1 MPALRVRQSFWC
13 MRKLYKKLKSKL
25 TGFQLPATIV
35 SAASTLSLSLISD
48 YAVSAQGFRA
58 SYEVLPSHTCG
69 NPGRLPNGVQQ
80 GSTFNLGDK
89 VRYSCNPGFFL
100 EGHAV
105 LTCHASS
112 ENSATWDFPL
122 PSCRADDACGGTL
135 RGQSG
140 IISSP
145 HFPAEYHNNADCTW
159 TILAELG
166 DTIALVFID
175 FQLEDGYDF
184 LEVTGT
190 EGSSLW
196 FTGASLPAP
205 VISSKN
211 WLRLHFTSDGNH
223 RQRGFSAQYQGENS
237 EQKQHVETASPTF
250 SKSFMNQ
257 GRALISEHHAIDR
270 NGFANDLFKKQIEL
284 KSRGVKLMPSK
295 DNNQK
300 TSVLTQVGVSQGH
313 NMCPDPGIPE
323 KGKRLGSDFRLGS
336 SVQFTCNEGY
346 DLQGS
351 KRITCMKVS
360 DMFAAWSDH
369 RPVCRARMCDAHLRG
384 PSGIITSPNFPIQY
398 DNNAHCVWIITAL
411 NPAKVIKLAFEE
423 FDLERGYDTLT
434 VGDGGQDGDQKTV
447 LYMVQTTKYLSPI
460 SLTGTSVPD
469 LIVSTHHQ
477 MWLLFQSDSSGSSL
491 GFKASYEEI
500 EQGSCGDPGIPA
512 YGQRE
517 GSRFRHGDTLKFE
530 CQPAFELVGQKSIT
544 CQKNNQW
551 SAKKPGCVFSCFF
564 NFTSPSG
571 IVLSPNYPEDY
582 GNHLHCV
589 WLILARPESRIHL
602 AFNDID
608 VEPQF
613 DFLVIK
619 DGATAEAPVL
629 GTFSGNQLPSSITSS
644 GHVARLEFQTDHS
657 TGKRGFNITFT
668 TFRHNECPDPGVPV
682 NGKRFGDSLQLGSS
696 ISFLCDEGFL
706 GTQGSETIT
715 CVLKEGSVVWNSAVL
730 RCEAPCGGHLTSPS
744 GTILSPGWPGFYKDA
759 LSCAW
764 VIEAQPGYPIKITFD
779 RFKTEVNYDT
789 LEVRDGRTY
798 SAPLIGVY
806 HGTQVPQFLIST
818 SNYLYL
824 LFSTDKSHSDIGFQL
839 RYETITLQ
847 SDHCLDPGIPVNGQR
862 HGNDFYVGALV
873 TFSCDSGYTLSDGE
887 PLECEPNFQWSRA
900 LPSCEALCGG
910 FIQGSSGTI
919 LSPGFP
925 DFYPNNL
932 NCTWVIETSH
942 GKGVFFTFHTFHL
955 ESGHDYLL
963 ITENGSFTQPLR
975 QLTGSRLPA
984 PISAGLYGNF
994 TAQVRFISDFSMS
1007 YEGFNITFSE
1017 YDLEPCEEPE
1027 VPAYSIRKGLQFGV
1041 GDTLTFSCFP
1051 GYRLEGT
1058 ARITCLGG
1066 RRRLWSSPLPRC
1078 VAECG
1083 NSVTGTQGTLLSP
1096 NFPVNYNNN
1105 HECIYSIQTQPGKGI
1120 QLKAKAFEL
1129 AEGDL
1134 LKVYDGTNNSARL
1147 LGVFSRSEML
1157 GVTLNS
1163 TSSSLWLDF
1172 ITDAENTSKGFE
1184 LQFSSF
1190 ELIRCEDPGTPQ
1202 FGYKVHDGGHFAGS
1216 SVTFNCD
1223 PGYTLRGSEE
1233 LMCLSGERRT
1243 WDRPLPT
1250 CVAEC
1255 GGTVRGEVSGQ
1266 VLSPGYPAPYEH
1278 NLNCIWTIEADAG
1291 CTIGLHFLV
1300 FDTEE
1305 VHDVLRIWDG
1315 PVESGVLL
1323 KELSGPMLP
1332 KDLHSTFNS
1341 VVLQFSTDFFT
1352 SKQGFAIQF
1361 SVSTATSCNDPGV
1374 PQNGSRS
1381 GDSWEAGDS
1390 TVFQCDPGYALQ
1402 GSAEINCV
1410 RIENRFFWQPSPPT
1424 CIGAHMSQ
1432 VPTCPRCPH
1441 APGAHMSQV
1450 PTCPKYPHAPGARMS
1465 QTDAVN
1471 TPEALLNSG
1480 HKTVGRCQ
1488 VVHVPDRPRRHH
1500 FDHETSPLS
1509 ITDNLLGETSPL
1521 FTTKGTDA
1529 RPERLAP
1536 CGGDLTGPSGV
1547 ILSPNY
1553 PEPYPPG
1560 KECDWK
1566 VTVSPDYVIAL
1577 VFNIFNLEPGYD
1589 FLHIYDGRDSL
1600 SPLIGSFY
1608 GSQLPGRIESSSNS
1622 LFLAF
1627 RSDASVSN
1635 AGFVIDYTENPRE
1648 SCFDP
1653 GSIKN
1658 GTRVGSDLK
1667 LGSSITYYCH
1677 GGYEVEGASTLSCI
1691 LGPDGKPLWNNP
1703 RPVCTAPCGGQYVG
1717 SDGVVLSPN
1726 YPQNYT
1732 SGQTCLYFVTVP
1744 KDYVVFGQFAFF
1756 HTALNDIVEV
1766 HDGYSQHARLL
1777 SSLSGSH
1784 TGESLPLATSNQ
1796 ILIKF
1801 SAKGQV
1807 PARGFHFVYQAVP
1820 RTSATQ
1826 CSSVP
1831 EPRYGKRLGSD
1842 FSVGAIIRFEC
1853 NSGYALQGS
1862 PEIECLPVP
1871 GALAQWNVSAP
1882 TCVVPCGGN
1891 LTERRGTILSP
1902 GFPEPYL
1909 NSLNCVWKIMVPE
1922 GAGIQIQVISFVTEQ
1937 NWDSL
1942 EVFDGADNTVT
1953 MLGSF
1958 SGTTVPAL
1966 LNSTSNQLYLHFY
1979 SDISVSAAGFHLEY
1993 KTVGLSSCP
2002 EPAVPS
2008 NGIKTGERYLVNDV
2022 VSFQCEPGYALQG
2035 HAHIS
2040 CMPGTVRRWNYPPPL
2055 CIAQCGG
2062 EVEEME
2068 GVILSPGF
2076 PGNYPSNMDCSWK
2089 IVLPVGFGAHIQFL
2103 NFSTEP
2109 NHDFLEIR
2117 SGPSETSRMMGRFS
2131 GSELPGSLLSTS
2143 HDTIVYFHSDHS
2155 QNRPGFKLEYQAYEL
2170 QECPD
2175 PEPFANG
2182 IVRGAGYN
2190 VGQSVTFECLP
2201 GYQLTGQPVLTC
2213 LHGTNRN
2220 WDHPL
2225 PRCEVP
2231 CGGNITS
2238 FNGTVYSPGYPSPY
2252 SSSQDCVW
2260 LITVPIGHGV
2270 HLNLSLLQIEPFGDY
2285 ITVWDG
2291 PQQTSLQL
2299 GVFTRSLSKK
2309 IAHSS
2314 SNQVLLKFH
2323 RDTATGGIFA
2333 IAFSAYPLTKCP
2345 PPTIL
2350 PNAEVV
2356 TENEEFN
2363 IGDIVRYRCLP
2374 GFTLVGSEILTC
2386 KLGTYLQFEGP
2397 PPICEVHCPTNEL
2410 LTDSTGVILSQS
2422 YPGSYP
2428 QFQTCSWLVRVEPEY
2443 NISVTV
2449 EYFLSEKQYDEFEI
2463 FDGPS
2468 GQSPLLKALSGNYSA
2483 PLIVTSSSNS
2493 VYLRWSSDHAY
2504 NRKGFKIRYSAPYC
2518 SLPKAPLHGFIL
2530 GQTTTQP
2537 GGSIHFGCDRG
2548 YRLVGHSMAICTR
2561 HPQGYHLWSEAI
2573 PLCQALSCGLPDA
2586 PKNGIVF
2593 GKEYTVGTKA
2603 VYSCNEGYHLQTGAE
2618 ATAECLDTGLWSNS
2632 NVPPQ
2637 CVPVTCPDIS
2647 SISVEHGRWRLIY
2660 ETQYQFQAQL
2670 ILICDPGYYY
2680 TGQRVIRCQA
2690 NGRWSLGESMPT
2702 CQIIS
2707 CGELPTPPS
2716 GHRIG
2721 TMSVYGATAIFSC
2734 NSGYTL
2740 VGSRVRECLANG
2752 LWSGS
2757 EVRCLAGHCGTPEPI
2772 VNGHINGENFNYR
2785 GSVVYQCSAG
2795 FRLIGMSVRIC
2806 QQDHHWSGKTPFCV
2820 PITCGHPGNPINGL
2834 TQGSQFNLND
2844 VVKFVCNPGY
2854 IAEGAA
2860 RSQCLASGQWSDTL
2874 PTCRIINCTDPGHQ
2888 ENSVRQIHASGPHR
2902 FSFGTTVSYQ
2912 CSHGFYLLGTPAL
2925 SCQGDGTWDR
2935 PRPQC
2940 LLVSCG
2946 HPGSPPHA
2954 QMSGDSYI
2962 VGAFVRYSCT
2972 GKRTLVGNAT
2982 RMCGLDGHWTGSLP
2996 HCSGTST
3003 GVCGDPGIPAHGIRL
3018 GDSFA
3023 PGSLMRFSCE
3033 AGYVLRGSSER
3044 TCQANGSWSGSQPEC
3059 GVISCGNPGT
3069 PSNARV
3075 VFSDGLVFSSSIVYE
3090 CREGYYA
3097 TGLLSRHCSV
3107 NGTWTGSDPEC
3118 TVINCGDPGIPA
3130 NGIRLGNDFRYNKTV
3145 TFQCIPGHM
3154 MESHRVSVLSCT
3166 KDRTWNGTKPVCK
3179 AIMCKPP
3186 QLIPNGKVVGSDFTW
3201 GSSVSYACLE
3211 GYQLSLPAVLT
3222 CEGNGSWTGELP
3234 QCFPVFCG
3242 DPGVPPRG
3250 KREDRGFSYRSSVS
3264 YSCRPPLVLV
3274 GSPRRFCQSD
3284 GTWSGTQPSCI
3295 DPTLTTCADPGMPQF
3310 GIQNSSQGYQVGSTV
3325 LFRCQKGYLL
3335 QGSTSRTCLPNLTW
3349 SGTPPD
3355 CVPHHCKQP
3364 ETPTHTNVGALDLPS
3379 MGYTLIYSC
3388 QEGFSLRGGSEHR
3401 TCKADG
3407 SWTGKPPVCLAEV
3420 RPSGRPINTAREPPL
3435 TQASVP
3441 GDVFAK
3447 NSLWK
3452 GAYEYQGKK
3461 QPAMLRV
3468 TSFQIANSKVN
3479 ATMIDHSGVELH
3491 LAGNY
3496 RKEDFRLLLQVY
3508 HVTGPVE
3515 NFVDKFKDDHWA
3527 LDGHVSSESS
3537 GGTFVYQG
3545 SVKGRGFGQFGF
3557 QRLDLRLL
3565 ESDPESIGRHFASN
3579 SSSVAAAILVPFIA
3593 LIIAGF
3599 VLYLYKHRRRPKVP
3613 FNGYAGHENTNVR
3626 ATFENPMYDRNIQPT
3641 DIMSNEAEFTV
3652 STVCTAV

>member
-1 MPALRVRQSFWC
+1 MPRSRGRKQGRCGCPAGRARGEAGISALVSGARSRWGRRPPQPTPPPLLLLLGWGLLSASAAAGQNCTFQLQGPNGTVESPGFPYGYPNYANCTWTITAEDQHRIQLVFQSFALEEDFDVLSVFDGPPQPENLQT
-13 MRKLYKKLKSKL
+13 RL

-35 SAASTLSLSLISD
+35 SAATTLSLRLISD
-48 YAVSAQGFRA
+48 YAVSAQGFHA

-69 NPGRLPNGVQQ
+69 NPGRLPNGIQQ

-145 HFPAEYHNNADCTW
+145 HFPSEYHNNADCTW

-223 RQRGFSAQYQGENS
+223 RQRGFSAQYQ
-237 EQKQHVETASPTF
+237 V
-250 SKSFMNQ
+250 
-257 GRALISEHHAIDR
+257 
-270 NGFANDLFKKQIEL
+270 KKQIEL

-295 DNNQK
+295 HNSQK
-300 TSVLTQVGVSQGH
+300 TS
-313 NMCPDPGIPE
+313 
-323 KGKRLGSDFRLGS
+323 
-336 SVQFTCNEGY
+336 
-346 DLQGS
+346 
-351 KRITCMKVS
+351 
-360 DMFAAWSDH
+360 
-369 RPVCRARMCDAHLRG
+369 
-384 PSGIITSPNFPIQY
+384 
-398 DNNAHCVWIITAL
+398 
-411 NPAKVIKLAFEE
+411 
-423 FDLERGYDTLT
+423 
-434 VGDGGQDGDQKTV
+434 
-447 LYMVQTTKYLSPI
+447 
-460 SLTGTSVPD
+460 
-469 LIVSTHHQ
+469 
-477 MWLLFQSDSSGSSL
+477 
-491 GFKASYEEI
+491 
-500 EQGSCGDPGIPA
+500 
-512 YGQRE
+512 
-517 GSRFRHGDTLKFE
+517 
-530 CQPAFELVGQKSIT
+530 
-544 CQKNNQW
+544 
-551 SAKKPGCVFSCFF
+551 VFSCFF

-571 IVLSPNYPEDY
+571 VVLSPNYPEDY

-613 DFLVIK
+613 DFLVVK

-715 CVLKEGSVVWNSAVL
+715 CILKEGSVVWNSAVL

-932 NCTWVIETSH
+932 NCTWIIETSH

-963 ITENGSFTQPLR
+963 ITENGSFSQPLR

-1007 YEGFNITFSE
+1007 YEGFNITFAE

-1120 QLKAKAFEL
+1120 QLKARTFEL
-1129 AEGDL
+1129 SEGDV
-1134 LKVYDGTNNSARL
+1134 LKVYDGNNNSARL
-1147 LGVFSRSEML
+1147 LGVFSRSEMM

-1190 ELIRCEDPGTPQ
+1190 ELIKCEDPGTPQ
-1202 FGYKVHDGGHFAGS
+1202 FGYKVQDGGHFAGS
-1216 SVTFNCD
+1216 SVSFSCD
-1223 PGYTLRGSEE
+1223 PGYSLRGSEE
-1233 LMCLSGERRT
+1233 LLCLSGERRT

-1255 GGTVRGEVSGQ
+1255 GGTVKGEVSGQ

-1323 KELSGPMLP
+1323 KELSGAALP

-1352 SKQGFAIQF
+1352 SKQGFAIHF

-1390 TVFQCDPGYALQ
+1390 TVFQCEPGYVLQ
-1402 GSAEINCV
+1402 GSAEISCV
-1410 RIENRFFWQPSPPT
+1410 KIENRFFWQPSPPT
-1424 CIGAHMSQ
+1424 CI
-1432 VPTCPRCPH
+1432 
-1441 APGAHMSQV
+1441 
-1450 PTCPKYPHAPGARMS
+1450 
-1465 QTDAVN
+1465 
-1471 TPEALLNSG
+1471 
-1480 HKTVGRCQ
+1480 
-1488 VVHVPDRPRRHH
+1488 
-1500 FDHETSPLS
+1500 
-1509 ITDNLLGETSPL
+1509 
-1521 FTTKGTDA
+1521 
-1529 RPERLAP
+1529 AP

-1627 RSDASVSN
+1627 RSDASVSS

-1677 GGYEVEGASTLSCI
+1677 GGYEVEGASTLSCV
-1691 LGPDGKPLWNNP
+1691 LGPDGKPAWNNP

-1732 SGQTCLYFVTVP
+1732 SGQICLYFVTVP

-1756 HTALNDIVEV
+1756 HTALNDVVEV
-1766 HDGYSQHARLL
+1766 HDGHSQHSRLL

-1796 ILIKF
+1796 VLIKF
-1801 SAKGQV
+1801 SAKGQA

-1842 FSVGAIIRFEC
+1842 FSVGAIVRFDC

-2008 NGIKTGERYLVNDV
+2008 NGVKTGERYLVNDV

-2062 EVEEME
+2062 AVEEME

-2089 IVLPVGFGAHIQFL
+2089 IALPVGFGAHIQFL

-2109 NHDFLEIR
+2109 NHDFIEIR
-2117 SGPSETSRMMGRFS
+2117 NGPYETSRMMGRFS

-2143 HDTIVYFHSDHS
+2143 HETTVYFHSDHS

-2201 GYQLTGQPVLTC
+2201 GYQLIGHPVLTC
-2213 LHGTNRN
+2213 QHGTNRN

-2238 FNGTVYSPGYPSPY
+2238 SNGTVYSPGFPSPY

-2260 LITVPIGHGV
+2260 LITVPIGHGIR
-2270 HLNLSLLQIEPFGDY
+2270 LNISLLQTEPSGDF

-2291 PQQTSLQL
+2291 AQQTAPQL
-2299 GVFTRSLSKK
+2299 GVFSRSLAKK
-2309 IAHSS
+2309 TLHSS

-2323 RDTATGGIFA
+2323 HDAAMGGIFA

-2374 GFTLVGSEILTC
+2374 GFTLVGNEILTC

-2428 QFQTCSWLVRVEPEY
+2428 QFQTCSWLVRVQPDY
-2443 NISVTV
+2443 NISLTV

-2518 SLPKAPLHGFIL
+2518 SLPRAPLHGFLL
-2530 GQTTTQP
+2530 GQPSTQP
-2537 GGSIHFGCDRG
+2537 GGSVHFGCNAG

-2561 HPQGYHLWSEAI
+2561 HPQGYYLWSEAI
-2573 PLCQALSCGLPDA
+2573 PLCQALSCGLPEA
-2586 PKNGIVF
+2586 PKNGMVF

-2603 VYSCNEGYHLQTGAE
+2603 VYSCSEGYHLQAGAE
-2618 ATAECLDTGLWSNS
+2618 ATAECLETGLWSNH

-2637 CVPVTCPDIS
+2637 CVPVTCPDVS
-2647 SISVEHGRWRLIY
+2647 SISVEHGRWRLIF

-2670 ILICDPGYYY
+2670 MLICDPGYYY

-2690 NGRWSLGESMPT
+2690 NGKWSLGNSMPT

-2707 CGELPTPPS
+2707 CGELPIPPS

-2721 TMSVYGATAIFSC
+2721 TLSVYGATAIFSC

-2740 VGSRVRECLANG
+2740 VGSRVRECMANG

-2772 VNGHINGENFNYR
+2772 VNGHINGENYSYR
-2785 GSVVYQCSAG
+2785 GSVVYQCDAG

-2806 QQDHHWSGKTPFCV
+2806 QQDHLWSGKTPFCV

-2834 TQGSQFNLND
+2834 TQGNQFNLND

-2854 IAEGAA
+2854 VAEGAT
-2860 RSQCLASGQWSDTL
+2860 RSQCLASGQWSDML

-2888 ENSVRQIHASGPHR
+2888 ENSIRQVRASGPHR
-2902 FSFGTTVSYQ
+2902 FSYSTTVSYQ
-2912 CSHGFYLLGTPAL
+2912 CNHGFYLLGTPVL

-2954 QMSGDSYI
+2954 LMSGDSFT
-2962 VGAFVRYSCT
+2962 VGAVVRYSCT

-2996 HCSGTST
+2996 HCSGTSM
-3003 GVCGDPGIPAHGIRL
+3003 GICGDPGIPAHGIRL

-3033 AGYVLRGSSER
+3033 AGHTLRGSSER
-3044 TCQANGSWSGSQPEC
+3044 TCQANGSWSGMQPEC

-3075 VFSDGLVFSSSIVYE
+3075 LFSDGLGFSSSVVYE

-3130 NGIRLGNDFRYNKTV
+3130 NGLRLGNDFRYNKTV
-3145 TFQCIPGHM
+3145 TFQCVPGYM

-3179 AIMCKPP
+3179 AIICKPP
-3186 QLIPNGKVVGSDFTW
+3186 QLIPNGKVVGSDFMW

-3242 DPGVPPRG
+3242 DPGVPARG
-3250 KREDRGFSYRSSVS
+3250 RREDRGFSYRSSVS
-3264 YSCRPPLVLV
+3264 FSCQPPLVLV

-3295 DPTLTTCADPGMPQF
+3295 DPTLTMCADPGVPQF
-3310 GIQNSSQGYQVGSTV
+3310 GIQNNSQGYQVGSTV

-3335 QGSTSRTCLPNLTW
+3335 QGSTTRTCLPNLTW

-3355 CVPHHCKQP
+3355 CVSHHCKQP
-3364 ETPTHTNVGALDLPS
+3364 ETPSHANVGALDLPS
-3379 MGYTLIYSC
+3379 MGYTLLYSC
-3388 QEGFSLRGGSEHR
+3388 QEGFSLKGGSEHR

-3407 SWTGKPPVCLAEV
+3407 SWTGKPPICLAEV

-3468 TSFQIANSKVN
+3468 TGFQVVNSKVN
-3479 ATMIDHSGVELH
+3479 ATMIDHSGVEVH
-3491 LAGNY
+3491 LAGIY
-3496 RKEDFRLLLQVY
+3496 KKEDFHLLLQVY
-3508 HVTGPVE
+3508 QITGPVE
-3515 NFVDKFKDDHWA
+3515 IFVNKFKDDHWA
-3527 LDGHVSSESS
+3527 LDGHVSSESP
-3537 GGTFVYQG
+3537 GGTFIYQG
-3545 SVKGRGFGQFGF
+3545 SVKGQGFGQFGF
-3557 QRLDLRLL
+3557 QRLAARWPPQSWCLSSPSSSRALCSISTSTGEDPKFRSMAMLAMRTQTSGPHSRTQCTTATSSPQTSWPPRRSSQSAQCVPRYSPQAGLPPPPPRAPPPAAVLRGQAESPLSTAPGAHLRLSL
-3565 ESDPESIGRHFASN
+3565 CLCLLLLGLGPSPHHH
-3579 SSSVAAAILVPFIA
+3579 LHPPPQ
-3593 LIIAGF
+3593 
-3599 VLYLYKHRRRPKVP
+3599 RRRPLGP
-3613 FNGYAGHENTNVR
+3613 DFG
-3626 ATFENPMYDRNIQPT
+3626 Q
-3641 DIMSNEAEFTV
+3641 
-3652 STVCTAV
+3652 

>member
-1 MPALRVRQSFWC
+1 MPRSRAQEQGRCGCPARRARGEAGNSALVPGTGSRWGRPPPPPLLWLLGWGLLSASAAAGQNCTFQLQGPNGTVESPGFPYGYPNYADCTWTITAEDQHRIQLVFQSFALEEDFDVLSVFDGPP
-13 MRKLYKKLKSKL
+13 RPEHLRTRL

-35 SAASTLSLSLISD
+35 SAATTLSLRLISD
-48 YAVSAQGFRA
+48 YAVSAQGFHA

-105 LTCHASS
+105 LTCHSGS

-145 HFPAEYHNNADCTW
+145 HFPSEYHNNADCTW

-223 RQRGFSAQYQGENS
+223 RQRGFSAQYQ
-237 EQKQHVETASPTF
+237 V
-250 SKSFMNQ
+250 
-257 GRALISEHHAIDR
+257 
-270 NGFANDLFKKQIEL
+270 KKQMEL

-295 DNNQK
+295 DNSQK
-300 TSVLTQVGVSQGH
+300 TS
-313 NMCPDPGIPE
+313 
-323 KGKRLGSDFRLGS
+323 
-336 SVQFTCNEGY
+336 
-346 DLQGS
+346 
-351 KRITCMKVS
+351 
-360 DMFAAWSDH
+360 
-369 RPVCRARMCDAHLRG
+369 
-384 PSGIITSPNFPIQY
+384 
-398 DNNAHCVWIITAL
+398 
-411 NPAKVIKLAFEE
+411 
-423 FDLERGYDTLT
+423 
-434 VGDGGQDGDQKTV
+434 
-447 LYMVQTTKYLSPI
+447 
-460 SLTGTSVPD
+460 
-469 LIVSTHHQ
+469 
-477 MWLLFQSDSSGSSL
+477 
-491 GFKASYEEI
+491 
-500 EQGSCGDPGIPA
+500 
-512 YGQRE
+512 
-517 GSRFRHGDTLKFE
+517 
-530 CQPAFELVGQKSIT
+530 
-544 CQKNNQW
+544 
-551 SAKKPGCVFSCFF
+551 VFSCFF

-571 IVLSPNYPEDY
+571 VVLSPNYPEDY

-715 CVLKEGSVVWNSAVL
+715 CILKEGSVVWNSAVL

-873 TFSCDSGYTLSDGE
+873 GFSCDSGYTLSDGE

-910 FIQGSSGTI
+910 FIQGSGGTI

-932 NCTWVIETSH
+932 NCTWIIETSH

-1096 NFPVNYNNN
+1096 NFPANYNNH

-1120 QLKAKAFEL
+1120 QLKAKTFEL
-1129 AEGDL
+1129 SAGDV
-1134 LKVYDGTNNSARL
+1134 LKVYDGNNNSARL
-1147 LGVFSRSEML
+1147 LGMFSRSEMV

-1190 ELIRCEDPGTPQ
+1190 ELIKCEDPGTPQ

-1216 SVTFNCD
+1216 SVSFSCD
-1223 PGYTLRGSEE
+1223 PGYSLRGSEE
-1233 LMCLSGERRT
+1233 LLCLSGERRT

-1255 GGTVRGEVSGQ
+1255 GGTVEGEVSGQ

-1323 KELSGPMLP
+1323 KELSGPTLP
-1332 KDLHSTFNS
+1332 KDLHSTFSS

-1381 GDSWEAGDS
+1381 GDSREAGDS

-1402 GSAEINCV
+1402 GSAEISCV
-1410 RIENRFFWQPSPPT
+1410 KIENRFFWQPSPPT
-1424 CIGAHMSQ
+1424 CI
-1432 VPTCPRCPH
+1432 
-1441 APGAHMSQV
+1441 
-1450 PTCPKYPHAPGARMS
+1450 
-1465 QTDAVN
+1465 
-1471 TPEALLNSG
+1471 
-1480 HKTVGRCQ
+1480 
-1488 VVHVPDRPRRHH
+1488 
-1500 FDHETSPLS
+1500 
-1509 ITDNLLGETSPL
+1509 
-1521 FTTKGTDA
+1521 
-1529 RPERLAP
+1529 AP

-1677 GGYEVEGASTLSCI
+1677 GGYEVEGSSTLSCI
-1691 LGPDGKPLWNNP
+1691 LGPDGKPVWNNA

-1756 HTALNDIVEV
+1756 HTALNDVVEV
-1766 HDGYSQHARLL
+1766 HDGHNQHSRLL

-1796 ILIKF
+1796 VLIKF
-1801 SAKGQV
+1801 SAKGQT
-1807 PARGFHFVYQAVP
+1807 PAKGFHFVYQAVP

-1842 FSVGAIIRFEC
+1842 FSVGAIVRFDC

-1862 PEIECLPVP
+1862 PEIQCLPVP

-1882 TCVVPCGGN
+1882 ACVVPCGGN

-2008 NGIKTGERYLVNDV
+2008 NGVKTGERYLVNDV

-2062 EVEEME
+2062 VVEEME

-2089 IVLPVGFGAHIQFL
+2089 IALPVGFGAHIQFL

-2109 NHDFLEIR
+2109 NHDFIEIR
-2117 SGPSETSRMMGRFS
+2117 NGPYETSRIMGRFS
-2131 GSELPGSLLSTS
+2131 GSELPSSLLSTS
-2143 HDTIVYFHSDHS
+2143 HETTVYFHSDHS

-2182 IVRGAGYN
+2182 MVRGAGYN

-2201 GYQLTGQPVLTC
+2201 GYQLMGHPVLTC
-2213 LHGTNRN
+2213 QHGTNRN

-2238 FNGTVYSPGYPSPY
+2238 SNGTVYSPGFPTPY
-2252 SSSQDCVW
+2252 SGSQDCVW
-2260 LITVPIGHGV
+2260 LIAVPIGHGV
-2270 HLNLSLLQIEPFGDY
+2270 RLNLSLLQTEPSGDV

-2291 PQQTSLQL
+2291 PQQTAPQL
-2299 GVFTRSLSKK
+2299 GVFTRNLARKTL
-2309 IAHSS
+2309 HSS

-2323 RDTATGGIFA
+2323 RDVATAGIFA
-2333 IAFSAYPLTKCP
+2333 IAFSAYPLSKCP

-2374 GFTLVGSEILTC
+2374 GFTLVGNEILTC

-2443 NISVTV
+2443 NISLTV

-2518 SLPKAPLHGFIL
+2518 SLPRAPLHGFLL
-2530 GQTTTQP
+2530 GQTSTQP
-2537 GGSIHFGCDRG
+2537 GGSIHFGCNAG

-2561 HPQGYHLWSEAI
+2561 HPQGYFLWSEAI
-2573 PLCQALSCGLPDA
+2573 PLCQALSCGLPEA
-2586 PKNGIVF
+2586 PENGMVF

-2603 VYSCNEGYHLQTGAE
+2603 MYSCSEGYHLRAGAE
-2618 ATAECLDTGLWSNS
+2618 ATAECLETGLWSNH

-2637 CVPVTCPDIS
+2637 CVPVTCPDVS
-2647 SISVEHGRWRLIY
+2647 SVSVEHGRWRLIF

-2670 ILICDPGYYY
+2670 MLICDPGYYY

-2690 NGRWSLGESMPT
+2690 SGKWSLGNSMPT

-2707 CGELPTPPS
+2707 CGELPIPPN

-2721 TMSVYGATAIFSC
+2721 TLSIYAATAIFSC

-2740 VGSRVRECLANG
+2740 VGSRVRECMANG
-2752 LWSGS
+2752 LWSGT

-2772 VNGHINGENFNYR
+2772 VNGHINGENYNYR
-2785 GSVVYQCSAG
+2785 GSVVYQCNAG
-2795 FRLIGMSVRIC
+2795 FRLLGMSVRIC

-2820 PITCGHPGNPINGL
+2820 PITCGHPGNPVNGL
-2834 TQGSQFNLND
+2834 TQGTQFNLND

-2854 IAEGAA
+2854 VAEGAA
-2860 RSQCLASGQWSDTL
+2860 RSQCLASGQWSNVL

-2888 ENSVRQIHASGPHR
+2888 ENSIRQVHTDSPHR
-2902 FSFGTTVSYQ
+2902 FNYGTTVSYQ
-2912 CSHGFYLLGTPAL
+2912 CNHGFYLLGSPVL

-2940 LLVSCG
+2940 LLLSCG
-2946 HPGSPPHA
+2946 HPGSPPHS
-2954 QMSGDSYI
+2954 QTSGDSYT
-2962 VGAFVRYSCT
+2962 VGAVVRYSCT

-2996 HCSGTST
+2996 HCSGTSM
-3003 GVCGDPGIPAHGIRL
+3003 GICGDPGIPAHGIRL

-3033 AGYVLRGSSER
+3033 AGHTLRGSSER
-3044 TCQANGSWSGSQPEC
+3044 TCQANGSWSGMQPEC

-3075 VFSDGLVFSSSIVYE
+3075 MFSDGLVFSSSIVYE

-3107 NGTWTGSDPEC
+3107 NGTWTGGDPEC
-3118 TVINCGDPGIPA
+3118 IVINCGDPGIPA
-3130 NGIRLGNDFRYNKTV
+3130 NGLRLGNDFRYNKTV
-3145 TFQCIPGHM
+3145 TYQCVPGYM

-3179 AIMCKPP
+3179 AITCKPP

-3201 GSSVSYACLE
+3201 GSSVTYACLE

-3242 DPGVPPRG
+3242 DPGIPPRG
-3250 KREDRGFSYRSSVS
+3250 RREDRGFSYRSSVS
-3264 YSCRPPLVLV
+3264 FSCQPPLMLV

-3295 DPTLTTCADPGMPQF
+3295 DPTLTTCADPGVPQF
-3310 GIQNSSQGYQVGSTV
+3310 GVQNNSQGYQVGSTV
-3325 LFRCQKGYLL
+3325 LFRCHKGYLL
-3335 QGSTSRTCLPNLTW
+3335 QGPTTRTCLPNLTW

-3364 ETPTHTNVGALDLPS
+3364 ETPTHANVGALDLPS

-3388 QEGFSLRGGSEHR
+3388 QEGFSLKGGSEHR

-3407 SWTGKPPVCLAEV
+3407 SWTGKPPICLAEV
-3420 RPSGRPINTAREPPL
+3420 RPSGRPISTAREPPL

-3468 TSFQIANSKVN
+3468 TGFQVVNSKVN

-3491 LAGNY
+3491 LAGIY
-3496 RKEDFRLLLQVY
+3496 KKEDFHLLLQVY
-3508 HVTGPVE
+3508 QITGPVE
-3515 NFVDKFKDDHWA
+3515 IFVNKFKDDHWA

-3537 GGTFVYQG
+3537 GGTFIYQG
-3545 SVKGRGFGQFGF
+3545 SVKGQGFGQFGF

-3641 DIMSNEAEFTV
+3641 DIMATEAEFTV